1 MKNKKIISLVCA
13 LAMIFTMF
21 SSLVVNAAETKGISL
36 ASSISK
42 DDTVI
47 TVDATATGTVGKL
60 KSFGIS
66 FAVPEGVAN
75 SNVKATAAVDGV
87 TLTKNVKDGVLTL
100 AFVAMPDDDG
110 NVGVDFPNG
119 KLVSIAITL
128 PSALTSAQAF
138 TLLDKSSIADDMVK

>member
-47 TVDATATGTVGKL
+47 TVR
-60 KSFGIS
+60 S
-66 FAVPEGVAN
+66 EERR
-75 SNVKATAAVDGV
+75 
-87 TLTKNVKDGVLTL
+87 
-100 AFVAMPDDDG
+100 
-110 NVGVDFPNG
+110 
-119 KLVSIAITL
+119 
-128 PSALTSAQAF
+128 
-138 TLLDKSSIADDMVK
+138 